1 MTTKP
6 FKQFRSDTPL
16 SNLDI
21 KCIIEKAN
29 KLFSLMTLT
38 DDAEKYLEFNP
49 DLQEAIKKW

>member
-1 MTTKP
+1 MAKKP
-6 FKQFRSDTPL
+6 IAFRSATPL
-16 SNLDI
+16 ASLEV
-21 KCIIEKAN
+21 KTIIEKAN

>member
-1 MTTKP
+1 MATKP

-29 KLFSLMTLT
+29 VLFSLMTLT